1 VWWQKQLDT
10 MADELQEM
18 LTRSQ
23 VLGEQGDVDGAQAA
37 AIQAEA
43 IKVSAQSQNLRGLSS

>member
-1 VWWQKQLDT
+1 MWWQKQLDT